1 MSEIPN
7 NAEPTPSPPDPF
19 DPASLR
25 LSQDFATTGAT
36 KKLITRVPVRK
47 PRKQEF
53 VRVRPGEEWRL
64 ATMLIEDEI
73 SREVYVLAPAL
84 HAELADDA
92 VPAFVFTAITKSGD
106 VFLWMVKAPKADGS
120 TNPWNESALAA
131 TEEAERGWVKVV
143 SNMGAGMYDVH
154 AAVAN
159 FPEPTWPELTFPELL
174 KLAFKGR
181 LIDTLDH
188 DLLRRLRGEV

>member
-1 MSEIPN
+1 MNDSVPDTTTDK
-7 NAEPTPSPPDPF
+7 APDPF

-25 LSQDFATTGAT
+25 LSQDFAATGAT
-36 KKLITRVPVRK
+36 KKLLTRVPVRK
-47 PRKQEF
+47 PGKQEF
-53 VRVRPGEEWRL
+53 VRVRSGEDWRL
-64 ATMLIEDEI
+64 ATMLLEDAV
-73 SREVYVLAPAL
+73 SRETYVVAPAL
-84 HAELADDA
+84 HGELADEA
-92 VPAFVFTAITKSGD
+92 MPAILFTAISKAGD
-106 VFLWMVKAPKADGS
+106 VFLWIVKAPKADGS

-159 FPEPTWPELTFPELL
+159 FPDPEWPDVSFGELL

-181 LIDTLDH
+181 LIDSLDH
-188 DLLRRLRGEV
+188 DLLRKLRGEI